1 MSKMDIPKLN
11 PCNSVINFLKNNNE
25 LGPNST
31 NNLCFQVC
39 NDWLG
44 SENTLS
50 GTQCYNNC
58 KDCMLPFIKQRGKDI
73 CSLDYKVPPIWKNI
87 PSFFPGEFKKIMAK
101 GDDSDLET
109 IKKIAYK
116 KCINKC
122 KTHCKLNLNECNDL
136 CKLDMDAID
145 DDSLNSSSTMKGLNS
160 NLTKNNLLPG
170 GQFLIYIVPI
180 LIIICVIIT
189 IFLVK

>member
-1 MSKMDIPKLN
+1 MLKLN

-44 SENTLS
+44 SENTVA

-87 PSFFPGEFKKIMAK
+87 PSFFPNEFRNSINEASPN
-101 GDDSDLET
+101 SDLET

-116 KCINKC
+116 KCKNKC
-122 KTHCKLNLNECNDL
+122 KNHSKLNLIECNEL
-136 CKLDMDAID
+136 CKLDMDAIVD
-145 DDSLNSSSTMKGLNS
+145 KDESLLGNGSYNKGLQ
-160 NLTKNNLLPG
+160 LTQNNLWL
-170 GQFLIYIVPI
+170 YIFPI
-180 LIIICVIIT
+180 LLIIIIGFIII
-189 IFLVK
+189 IFSNKIK